1 MRTAARQQAMLA
13 ILNDNPLGGDQ
24 AIQQPFVIYRNC
36 RSRMRLRVWARDGG
50 EISLPSWEAA
60 RAYLIRVGRPAVRH
74 LAVWQTHGNGGA
86 RLAPVSRWYQ
96 RDRQSSVMTAGE
108 AGLSSISSIAVRAL
122 LARLSEMPLKLV
134 TRPDRQERRSDTPIK
149 PEVETCWRQRWRPP
163 CRTQLA
169 L

>member
-1 MRTAARQQAMLA
+1 MLA

-86 RLAPVSRWYQ
+86 RLAPVSPPYQ
-96 RDRQSSVMTAGE
+96 RDRRPSVMTAGE
-108 AGLSSISSIAVRAL
+108 AGVSSISLIAVSAL
-122 LARLSEMPLKLV
+122 PARLFEMPL
-134 TRPDRQERRSDTPIK
+134 RP
-149 PEVETCWRQRWRPP
+149 VARPNG
-163 CRTQLA
+163 
-169 L
+169 